1 MSVEE
6 TAHELVMGALR
17 GDKTAVEE
25 IARRLGR
32 GNVLEGLEAWTEL
45 LEVLVDEEGE

>member
-1 MSVEE
+1 
-6 TAHELVMGALR
+6 MGALR